1 MAVYNFCLTAA
12 AVAVRMGVC
21 EAEETLSSAANLL
34 CELRRRI
41 SLNVIFFFWPD
52 LKTLKSVS
60 FFFKSL
66 NTF

>member
-34 CELRRRI
+34 CELRCRI
-41 SLNVIFFFWPD
+41 SLNVIFF
-52 LKTLKSVS
+52 LA
-60 FFFKSL
+60 
-66 NTF
+66 